1 MSGTPDPIVTPRLEL
16 RPLSL
21 PVVVAL
27 IEGRPRSEIERLIG
41 GELPWT
47 WPSRALVDQA
57 FPASLDAIRADPA
70 TRLWGDRLV
79 FTREEKPR
87 VIGSVLFH
95 GRPGDDGV
103 CEVAYGVE
111 DASQG
116 QGYGTEALSAC
127 LAWALAQPECRVVRA
142 TTTDWHKAS
151 KRLLER
157 VGMRAVAER
166 REGDAT
172 MLVFELTR

>member
-1 MSGTPDPIVTPRLEL
+1 MSGTLLTPRLEL
-16 RPLSL
+16 RPLLL

-27 IEGRPRSEIERLIG
+27 LEGRPRSEIEALIG
-41 GELPWT
+41 AELPWT

-57 FPASLDAIRADPA
+57 FPASLEAIRADPA

-79 FTREEKPR
+79 LTRGEKPG

-95 GRPGDDGV
+95 GRPGEDGV
-103 CEVAYGVE
+103 CEVAYAVE

-116 QGYGTEALSAC
+116 RGFGTEALSAS

-157 VGMRAVAER
+157 VGMRLAAER
-166 REGDAT
+166 REGDAS
-172 MLVFELTR
+172 MLVYELAR